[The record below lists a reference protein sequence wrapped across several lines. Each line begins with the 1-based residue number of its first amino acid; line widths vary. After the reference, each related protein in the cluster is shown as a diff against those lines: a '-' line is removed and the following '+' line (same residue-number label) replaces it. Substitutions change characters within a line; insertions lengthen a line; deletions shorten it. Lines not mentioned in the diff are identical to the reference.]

1 MYCGCPTFGGIV
13 TEYDS
18 HLYRLSASTGD
29 VRRSV
34 DSVDRKFGEKSLYL
48 VPHWALLMY
57 RSPGYLAGQVWRP
70 ASAQTEAST
79 HRGSRQHAERLMLR
93 DIEKPRVERWN

>member
-29 VRRSV
+29 VRN
-34 DSVDRKFGEKSLYL
+34 
-48 VPHWALLMY
+48 H
-57 RSPGYLAGQVWRP
+57 
-70 ASAQTEAST
+70 TN
-79 HRGSRQHAERLMLR
+79 RGSVRGRGALDETSAV
-93 DIEKPRVERWN
+93 IE

>member
-1 MYCGCPTFGGIV
+1 MYCGCPTFGSIV

-34 DSVDRKFGEKSLYL
+34 DRKFGEKSLYL
-48 VPHWALLMY
+48 VPDWALLMY
-57 RSPGYLAGQVWRP
+57 RSPGYLAGQV
-70 ASAQTEAST
+70 
-79 HRGSRQHAERLMLR
+79 
-93 DIEKPRVERWN
+93 PR

>member
-1 MYCGCPTFGGIV
+1 MYCGCPTFGV

-18 HLYRLSASTGD
+18 HLIEYSLSASTGD

-34 DSVDRKFGEKSLYL
+34 DSVDRKCGEKSLYL

-57 RSPGYLAGQVWRP
+57 RSPGYLAGQV
-70 ASAQTEAST
+70 
-79 HRGSRQHAERLMLR
+79 
-93 DIEKPRVERWN
+93 PR

>member
-18 HLYRLSASTGD
+18 HLHRLSASTGD
-29 VRRSV
+29 VRRSA
-34 DSVDRKFGEKSLYL
+34 DSVDRKCGEKSLYL

-57 RSPGYLAGQVWRP
+57 RSPGYLAGKCGVLQV
-70 ASAQTEAST
+70 
-79 HRGSRQHAERLMLR
+79 H
-93 DIEKPRVERWN
+93 KPRHQRIAGAASMRRD